1 MPSTQ
6 PRWVYSRLALER
18 FTGRLPSSI
27 PIFNQPSSFLASI
40 LERKALLTFSKGSDY
55 FPSEGPAF
63 LSLPTLSSST
73 HLLPF
78 PQASKP
84 LKSASTSLEEQLST
98 ISFVASHRWKSRVF
112 FQMIRLITQDRQ
124 NPTNPRHSLRNPI
137 QTASE
142 AIEHN

>member
-6 PRWVYSRLALER
+6 PRWVHSRLALER
-18 FTGRLPSSI
+18 LIGRLPSSI
-27 PIFNQPSSFLASI
+27 PTFNQPSSILASI
-40 LERKALLTFSKGSDY
+40 FGRKASLTLSQGSDH
-55 FPSEGPAF
+55 FLSEGSTF
-63 LSLPTLSSST
+63 LWLPTFSSST
-73 HLLPF
+73 HLPF

-98 ISFVASHRWKSRVF
+98 VSFVASHRWKSRVF
-112 FQMIRLITQDRQ
+112 FPMIRLITQDRQ